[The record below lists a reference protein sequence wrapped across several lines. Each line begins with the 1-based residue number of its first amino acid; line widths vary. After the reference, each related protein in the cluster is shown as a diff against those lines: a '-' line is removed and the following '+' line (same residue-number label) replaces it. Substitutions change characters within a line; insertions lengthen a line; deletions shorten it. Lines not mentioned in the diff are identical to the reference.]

1 MPENRF
7 LSPRIPGSR
16 LTNCSRKLSNRRD
29 PNRIV
34 CIAIKTDR
42 KRRRGVPRAWNRED
56 FGLETGEEER
66 GTTIERGRAMMHAA
80 GKRGDVKPSGVEERE
95 GDSLP
100 GGRWGE
106 GEEGETPQRQWGSFD
121 SRANWNAADAN
132 DDGTHRGLG
141 YPLWPGVG
149 GSRGVLAST
158 GVTQG

>member
-1 MPENRF
+1 M
-7 LSPRIPGSR
+7 
-16 LTNCSRKLSNRRD
+16 
-29 PNRIV
+29 
-34 CIAIKTDR
+34 
-42 KRRRGVPRAWNRED
+42 RG
-56 FGLETGEEER
+56 GGGE
-66 GTTIERGRAMMHAA
+66 
-80 GKRGDVKPSGVEERE
+80 
-95 GDSLP
+95 
-100 GGRWGE
+100 GGRE